1 MLTCWNYYNL
11 NVQFSHGLGKEVG
24 KACCHGSFPVNPVYF
39 MHLEFPVF
47 LMQVLSLR
55 LPIYFWGSDS
65 ASSMLA
71 YHTVHSLIPRPTQ
84 AGFGGTYLLA
94 FER

>member
-24 KACCHGSFPVNPVYF
+24 KARCHGSFPVNPVY
-39 MHLEFPVF
+39 LEFPVF
-47 LMQVLSLR
+47 LLPVLSLW
-55 LPIYFWGSDS
+55 LPTYFWGSGS

-84 AGFGGTYLLA
+84 AGFEGTYLLA
-94 FER
+94 FGR